1 MLTVSAI
8 RAKVARLLTLVRR
21 YGVRSAIRRL
31 VVARR
36 SPMLGLS
43 AAQTGLAHVTRVDRS
58 WSQLV
63 IHGLAPSKSTS
74 LEGAAVVAR
83 HLKVIPVDVKCTD
96 GEFELRAPL
105 RQLSALDGVSD
116 VQFVLSDGSK
126 RWIVGRAPRPG
137 LFRDGAVT
145 VPATVV
151 ALPGG
156 TFVRLRVK
164 SQPEGELRVVSER
177 MPGRVAG

>member
-1 MLTVSAI
+1 
-8 RAKVARLLTLVRR
+8 
-21 YGVRSAIRRL
+21 
-31 VVARR
+31 
-36 SPMLGLS
+36 MLGLS
-43 AAQTGLAHVTRVDRS
+43 AGQTGLAHVTRVDRS
-58 WSQLV
+58 SSQLV
-63 IHGLAPSKSTS
+63 IHGLAPSEAPR

-83 HLKVIPVDVKCTD
+83 HLEVIPVDVKCAE

-105 RQLSALDGVSD
+105 SHLSSLDGVCD
-116 VQFVLSDGSK
+116 VQFVLSDGREK
-126 RWIVGRAPRPG
+126 WILGRAPRPG

-164 SQPEGELRVVSER
+164 AQPEGELRVVSER

>member
-8 RAKVARLLTLVRR
+8 FRKMARLMVFVRQH
-21 YGVRSAIRRL
+21 GIRSTVRRL

-36 SPMLGLS
+36 SPLLGLN

-58 WSQLV
+58 SSQLV
-63 IHGLAPSKSTS
+63 IHGLVPSKATR

-83 HLKVIPVDVKCTD
+83 HLEVIPVDVRSAD

-105 RQLSALDGVSD
+105 QQLSTLDGVCEA
-116 VQFVLSDGSK
+116 QFVLSDGSD
-126 RWIVGRAPRPG
+126 RWILGRTPRPE
-137 LFRDGAVT
+137 LDRDGAVN

-151 ALPGG
+151 VLSNGR
-156 TFVRLRVK
+156 FMRLRVR
-164 SQPEGELRVVSER
+164 SQSEGELRVVSER
-177 MPGRVAG
+177 MPGKVPG

>member
-1 MLTVSAI
+1 MLTVTAI
-8 RAKVARLLTLVRR
+8 RARVARLLSLVRR
-21 YGVRSAIRRL
+21 FGVRSAIRRL
-31 VVARR
+31 VAART
-36 SPMLGLS
+36 SPMLGLN

-58 WSQLV
+58 SSQLV
-63 IHGLAPSKSTS
+63 IHGLAPSESTR

-83 HLKVIPVDVKCTD
+83 HLEVIPVDVKCAE

-105 RQLSALDGVSD
+105 RHLSSLDGVCD
-116 VQFVLSDGSK
+116 VQFVLSDGSEQ
-126 RWIVGRAPRPG
+126 WILGRAPRPG

-164 SQPEGELRVVSER
+164 AQPEGELRVVSER
-177 MPGRVAG
+177 MPGKVAG